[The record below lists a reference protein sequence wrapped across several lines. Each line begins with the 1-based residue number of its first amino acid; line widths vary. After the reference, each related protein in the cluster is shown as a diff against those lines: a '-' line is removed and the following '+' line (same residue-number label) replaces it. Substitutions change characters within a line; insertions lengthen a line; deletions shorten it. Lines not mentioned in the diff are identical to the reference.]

1 MQEWFTEEERALML
15 ARGAERPDD
24 TVTPPIARLFQPDG
38 PGVWLLSELDPDNP
52 DRAYGL
58 CDLGF
63 GAPELGDFSLEELAK
78 MRGPLGLPVER
89 DRAFRPRFVLDEL
102 ARLAVIAGR
111 IVG

>member
-1 MQEWFTEEERALML
+1 MQEWFSEEERALML

-24 TVTPPIARLFQPDG
+24 IVTQPIARLFQPDG
-38 PGVWLLSELDPDNP
+38 PGVWLLSELDPDDP

-58 CDLGF
+58 CDPGL
-63 GAPELGDFSLEELAK
+63 GAPELGDVSLRELAE
-78 MRGPLGLPVER
+78 MRGPLGLAVER
-89 DRAFRPRFVLDEL
+89 DRAFRPRLALDEL

>member
-15 ARGAERPDD
+15 GRGTDRPDD
-24 TVTPPIARLFQPDG
+24 IVTPPIVRLFQPDG
-38 PGVWLLSELDPDNP
+38 PGVWLLSELDPDDP

-58 CDLGF
+58 CDHGY
-63 GAPELGDFSLEELAK
+63 GAPELGEVSLEEIAE

-89 DRAFRPRFVLDEL
+89 DRAFRPRLALDEL